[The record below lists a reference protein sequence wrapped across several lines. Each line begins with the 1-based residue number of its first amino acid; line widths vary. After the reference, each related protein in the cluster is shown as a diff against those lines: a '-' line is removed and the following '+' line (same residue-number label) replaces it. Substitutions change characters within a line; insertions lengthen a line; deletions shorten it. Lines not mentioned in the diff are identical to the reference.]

1 MFKEY
6 IAEHK
11 NQGTRSKTKIKND
24 IVKKDL
30 AKEELFKCNTCE
42 YETKKEAALKKHM
55 VSNHEDHECKEC
67 KEKLSSFIEL
77 MKHVSRLHT
86 KELDRDDNG
95 ANEKFREDKE
105 DFKETKGSIL
115 NEFI

>member
-1 MFKEY
+1 MEGLLSTGPTPSSFPMFGNDWVGE
-6 IAEHK
+6 
-11 NQGTRSKTKIKND
+11 QMQCTKRNLLRKWENFLD
-24 IVKKDL
+24 Q
-30 AKEELFKCNTCE
+30 ECQ
-42 YETKKEAALKKHM
+42 
-55 VSNHEDHECKEC
+55 CKEC